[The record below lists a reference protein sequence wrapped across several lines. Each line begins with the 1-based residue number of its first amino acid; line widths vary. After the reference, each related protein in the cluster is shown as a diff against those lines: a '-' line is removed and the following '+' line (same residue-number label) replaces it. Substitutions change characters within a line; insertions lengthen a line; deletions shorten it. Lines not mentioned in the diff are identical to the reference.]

1 MKFVIVLAFIYFLT
15 GTVSGNGKRRK
26 ELPIS
31 DVIPADQDGKPKAS
45 GRNFSSSCKKMTLYF
60 SVMYLILEAIK
71 YYY

>member
-31 DVIPADQDGKPKAS
+31 DVIPADLDGKPKAS
-45 GRNFSSSCKKMTLYF
+45 GRNFSSSCKKD
-60 SVMYLILEAIK
+60 
-71 YYY
+71 